1 MEVSAAGETLK
12 LSTAAI
18 LPEVAD
24 TPAVP
29 TDFAVAKPVLRID
42 MIPGEELAQFTELVR
57 S

>member
-18 LPEVAD
+18 LPEEAD